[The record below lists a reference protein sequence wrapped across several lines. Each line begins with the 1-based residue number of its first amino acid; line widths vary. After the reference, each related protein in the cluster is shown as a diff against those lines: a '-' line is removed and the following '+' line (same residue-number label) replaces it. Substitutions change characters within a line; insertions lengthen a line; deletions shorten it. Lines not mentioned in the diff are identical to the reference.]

1 MKLAYH
7 LLSSPIKINE
17 ESVNIL
23 VIENQKIFSEILT
36 DLSNQMNKTKGNVVL
51 SYDNTPIEI
60 SKNMEVITEFIPFEL
75 NKRSI
80 LSKLLKRVDTIAQNE
95 VFFMKTKELSSQ
107 ISEYAQLL
115 ADEIEFDID
124 FLHEYEVSCILKAIN
139 FKLRD
144 DYASIS
150 EKIIDYMLLVREFE
164 NDKCFVLVNFRNYV
178 SNSEISDFY
187 KTVLYNKLKVLIVS
201 ASDYPLSPYETKTII
216 DMDLCQ
222 I

>member
-1 MKLAYH
+1 MKLAHH
-7 LLSSPIKINE
+7 LLSSPLKITE
-17 ESVNIL
+17 EKVNIL
-23 VIENQKIFSEILT
+23 VIENQKFFLELLT
-36 DLSNQMNKTKGNVVL
+36 DLNNQVNKIKGNVVL
-51 SYDNTPIEI
+51 SFDNTPIEI
-60 SKNMEVITEFIPFEL
+60 SKNLEMITEFIPFEL
-75 NKRSI
+75 NKRNI
-80 LSKLLKRVDTIAQNE
+80 LSKLLKRADAISQSE
-95 VFFMKTKELSSQ
+95 SFFMRTKELYSQ
-107 ISEYAQLL
+107 ISEFAQLL

-124 FLHEYEVSCILKAIN
+124 YLLEYEVSCILKAIN

-178 SNSEISDFY
+178 SNSEIIEFY
-187 KTVLYNKLKVLIVS
+187 KTVLYHKLKVLIVS
-201 ASDYPLSPYETKTII
+201 ASDYPLSSYETKTII